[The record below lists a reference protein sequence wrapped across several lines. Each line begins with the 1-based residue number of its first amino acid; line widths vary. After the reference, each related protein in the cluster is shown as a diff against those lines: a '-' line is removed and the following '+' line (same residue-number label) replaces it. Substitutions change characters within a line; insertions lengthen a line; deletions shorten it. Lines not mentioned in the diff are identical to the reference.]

1 MQRLARVDKKWRSCV
16 ILHFS
21 INSEQVAAQLAAK
34 GDAVVD
40 ALAEAMGAAGESL
53 YEAIM
58 YNMNGGIIQSR
69 TGLLASAVQL
79 SPVMV
84 EGPVASVWCEIPDD
98 GSFEHLVGMV
108 LEFGG
113 THAYEIVPLMDRF
126 AEFLGPSGEFGKES
140 MHSAEESIA
149 LAEGRLPRSLA
160 WIGEGGGT
168 VFAKRVNHPPSKEF
182 AFMRTSLAQVEQTAR
197 FQVVEALAAV
207 LAA

>member
-1 MQRLARVDKKWRSCV
+1 MIMA
-16 ILHFS
+16 FT
-21 INSEQVAAQLAAK
+21 INSDEVAEALAAR
-34 GDAVVD
+34 GEAIPEAIADAIG
-40 ALAEAMGAAGESL
+40 LAGESL

-58 YNMNGGIIQSR
+58 FNMNGGIIQSR
-69 TGLLASAVQL
+69 TGLLASSVQL
-79 SPVMV
+79 SPVERAGATATV
-84 EGPVASVWCEIPDD
+84 YCEIPDD

-126 AEFLGPSGEFGKES
+126 AEFLGPSREFGKES

-160 WIGEGGGT
+160 WIGEGGGM

-182 AFMRTSLAQVEQTAR
+182 RYMRTSLEQVRETAR
-197 FQVVEALAAV
+197 FQIAEAIAGV
-207 LAA
+207 LA

>member
-1 MQRLARVDKKWRSCV
+1 V
-16 ILHFS
+16 ILRYT
-21 INSEQVAAQLAAK
+21 INSDEISEALVAK
-34 GDAVVD
+34 GESLIE
-40 ALAEAMGAAGESL
+40 ALAEAMGLAGESL

-58 YNMNGGIIQSR
+58 YNMTGGIIQAR
-69 TGLLASAVQL
+69 TGLLSSSVVL
-79 SPVMV
+79 SPVV
-84 EGPVASVWCEIPDD
+84 TDGPTASVWCEIPDD

-113 THAYEIVPLMDRF
+113 THRYEIVPLMDRF

-160 WIGEGGGT
+160 WVGEGGGM
-168 VFAKRVNHPPSKEF
+168 VFAKRVDHPPSREF
-182 AFMRTSLAQVEQTAR
+182 RYMRTSLDQVRETVR
-197 FQVVEALAAV
+197 FQISDAIAGV

>member
-1 MQRLARVDKKWRSCV
+1 VQRLARVDKKWRSCV

-140 MHSAEESIA
+140 MHSS
-149 LAEGRLPRSLA
+149 
-160 WIGEGGGT
+160 
-168 VFAKRVNHPPSKEF
+168 
-182 AFMRTSLAQVEQTAR
+182 
-197 FQVVEALAAV
+197 
-207 LAA
+207 

>member
-1 MQRLARVDKKWRSCV
+1 M
-16 ILHFS
+16 ILTFT
-21 INSEQVAAQLAAK
+21 INSDVVAEELAAK
-34 GDAVVD
+34 GDALPE
-40 ALAEAMGAAGESL
+40 ALVEALGLARESL

-69 TGLLASAVQL
+69 IGLLASSVQM
-79 SPVMV
+79 SPVTRD
-84 EGPVASVWCEIPDD
+84 GPLVSVSAEIPDD

-126 AEFLGPSGEFGKES
+126 AGFLGPSREFGKES
-140 MHSAEESIA
+140 MFSAEESVA

-160 WIGEGGGT
+160 WVGEGGGM

-182 AFMRTSLAQVEQTAR
+182 RYMRTSLDQVRETAR
-197 FQVVEALAAV
+197 FQIADAIAGV
-207 LAA
+207 LAG

>member
-1 MQRLARVDKKWRSCV
+1 M
-16 ILHFS
+16 ILTFT
-21 INSEQVAAQLAAK
+21 INSDEIAGALAAR
-34 GDAVVD
+34 AD
-40 ALAEAMGAAGESL
+40 ALPAALTEAMGLAGESL

-58 YNMNGGIIQSR
+58 YNMTGGIIQSR
-69 TGLLASAVQL
+69 TGLLASSVQL
-79 SPVMV
+79 SPVTSDGQEV
-84 EGPVASVWCEIPDD
+84 SVSCEIPDD

-126 AEFLGPSGEFGKES
+126 AEFLGPSREFGKES
-140 MHSAEESIA
+140 MHSAEDSIA

-182 AFMRTSLAQVEQTAR
+182 RYMRTSLEQVRETVR
-197 FQVVEALAAV
+197 FQIADAIAGV
-207 LAA
+207 LA